1 MLLPI
6 LEIERNITTNLMEI
20 KNYKKKTF
28 KNGVRINSIP
38 QIKEKILGSITYQKT
53 RNKSPK

>member
-20 KNYKKKTF
+20 KNIKKTF
-28 KNGVRINSIP
+28 KNGITINSILCIS
-38 QIKEKILGSITYQKT
+38 Q
-53 RNKSPK
+53 